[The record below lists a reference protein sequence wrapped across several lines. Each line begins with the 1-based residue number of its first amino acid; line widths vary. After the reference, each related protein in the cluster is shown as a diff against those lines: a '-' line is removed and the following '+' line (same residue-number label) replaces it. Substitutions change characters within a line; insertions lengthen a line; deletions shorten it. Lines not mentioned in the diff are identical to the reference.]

1 MGKWGPQCHTVVD
14 VRAQWMGPFVRVR
27 MCVCVRAHVCMCLFL
42 SLKKVEDEPSIIILY
57 FQLIL

>member
-14 VRAQWMGPFVRVR
+14 VRAQWMGPFVCARAR
-27 MCVCVRAHVCMCLFL
+27 ACVCVCL
-42 SLKKVEDEPSIIILY
+42 SLKKVEDECIILY

>member
-1 MGKWGPQCHTVVD
+1 MDGAFCACAYV
-14 VRAQWMGPFVRVR
+14 
-27 MCVCVRAHVCMCLFL
+27 CVCVRAHVCMCLFL